1 MTHPSTVRRP
11 IQVEHVAIE
20 ATKSFEAVEAALEAL
35 VPPLDPAISE
45 ALRRGDIVRAN
56 EALYRGPELAIFSA
70 RDHGGLLRT
79 AGLVRKTVQYEIG
92 NPLTATEMTRHQLP
106 AALYA
111 PLRVLLYENEAG
123 RAVFEYDRPSSLFGQ
138 FGDERVTA
146 VGRELD
152 AKLESVLV
160 KAAG

>member
-1 MTHPSTVRRP
+1 
-11 IQVEHVAIE
+11 
-20 ATKSFEAVEAALEAL
+20 
-35 VPPLDPAISE
+35 
-45 ALRRGDIVRAN
+45 
-56 EALYRGPELAIFSA
+56 
-70 RDHGGLLRT
+70 
-79 AGLVRKTVQYEIG
+79 
-92 NPLTATEMTRHQLP
+92 MTRHQLP

-152 AKLESVLV
+152 ASLERVLAHV
-160 KAAG
+160 VS

>member
-1 MTHPSTVRRP
+1 
-11 IQVEHVAIE
+11 VEHVAIE
-20 ATKSFEAVEAALEAL
+20 ATKPFEAVKAALEAL
-35 VPPLDPAISE
+35 VPPLDPAVPE

-56 EALYRGPELAIFSA
+56 EALLRGPELSIFGA
-70 RDHGGLLRT
+70 RDPGGLLRT
-79 AGLVRKTVQYEIG
+79 AGLARKALQYEIG
-92 NPLTATEMTRHQLP
+92 NPLTATGMTRHQLP

-123 RAVFEYDRPSSLFGQ
+123 RAVFEFDRPSSLFGQ

-152 AKLESVLV
+152 AKLERVV
-160 KAAG
+160 VEAAS